1 MSVQRCVLGTHEMK
15 CGADCVYTT
24 HTFGVPR
31 STAALRELGRSQGM
45 VCCCCQNRG
54 VMSILVFAEGEGS
67 AFQCQEESWQVILS
81 PLKQPF
87 LHNI

>member
-45 VCCCCQNRG
+45 VCCCCQEQRSDEHSG
-54 VMSILVFAEGEGS
+54 ICGGRRKCISVSGGILAS
-67 AFQCQEESWQVILS
+67 HPLS
-81 PLKQPF
+81 SETTF
-87 LHNI
+87 SS